1 LNKKCLKPFGGFI
14 MIARKTLIRGF
25 YFTVI
30 FSVTANVNA
39 FCVYNESEE
48 VIVADI
54 GGSINQT
61 IPPGESS
68 CNEEQSGLVKIWP
81 NEGGQAVAPSGAP
94 GATAEVEEGGY
105 AKVTEEGA
113 LGEFLV
119 IYGAD
124 GQAQQK
130 EKITSPTLI
139 TN

>member
-1 LNKKCLKPFGGFI
+1 
-14 MIARKTLIRGF
+14 MIARKALIHGF

-39 FCVYNESEE
+39 FCVYNESKE

-81 NEGGQAVAPSGAP
+81 NESGQALATAP

-105 AKVTEEGA
+105 AKVIQEGA
-113 LGEFLV
+113 LGEYLV
-119 IYGAD
+119 TYGAD
-124 GQAQQK
+124 NQAQQK
-130 EKITSPTLI
+130 EKIAVPSLI
-139 TN
+139 TD